1 MAQEISLTVEET
13 NKLRVSIGLKPIS
26 EPNITKKTDATPDST
41 TYELSLEDTNKLRIS
56 IGLKPIPSDT
66 QASRVTREVDNFD
79 DHQEKSRLK
88 SQEDEVRRRVE
99 DAKMKTHRQ
108 KQISK
113 RTLVDGDNIDSDNWL
128 DNLGK
133 PKPKK
138 SRKQNLAHEY
148 DKEHDLSGV
157 KIGHSAKELGEM
169 TQDEIL
175 TLKDKDI
182 LDDDDSEDELNNDRL
197 VRKDALTKELAEKA
211 EADNVKFN
219 GRHHVGFQ
227 EDQDDKEIDQ
237 ENLIISGSSINIPRV
252 QEVAKP
258 RGISI
263 DSLFSDHSGT
273 EEIQNDYSRA
283 KPVKMKKLKKKS
295 TLKSRSKTQ
304 DDELKHVELE
314 TYEDNMD
321 EELELE
327 SILSKKRRIKQTKR
341 TRMTPEQIADEVEL
355 FKRWE
360 IENEIHPDTGIVFD
374 DASDFLSSLNVP
386 ILNDVNIKKEDEYES
401 RTNEPQI
408 KKEDVDESQL
418 KDTKQSKETVIN
430 ESDKLESDKLESD
443 KLESDKI
450 ESDSENESTTKSFN
464 GGIAST
470 LQFLQSRNILNKNTT
485 EQNMQQKQRREA
497 AKQSE
502 LLKLKISIEER
513 LLKEELEADR
523 TYMNLS
529 KVERV
534 QLFEKALDSRLKE
547 KNIIGTNSPHPNKH
561 GSRSKSFRQKS
572 PASGSLN
579 LTSYNPTIKLSY
591 RDNTG
596 KELDTKGAFKYLS
609 HQFHGVTKAAPEKTV
624 KKEETDLNGS
634 II

>member
-1 MAQEISLTVEET
+1 MAQEISLTIEET

-26 EPNITKKTDATPDST
+26 EPKNTIKTDATPDST

-66 QASRVTREVDNFD
+66 QASRATSEVVNFD
-79 DHQEKSRLK
+79 EHQEKFRLK

-113 RTLVDGDNIDSDNWL
+113 RTLVDGENIDTDNWL

-138 SRKQNLAHEY
+138 QRKENVAQQH

-182 LDDDDSEDELNNDRL
+182 IDDDDSEDELNNDRL

-211 EADNVKFN
+211 EADNIKFN

-227 EDQDDKEIDQ
+227 EDQEVKEIDQ
-237 ENLIISGSSINIPRV
+237 EHLIISGSSINIPRV
-252 QEVAKP
+252 QEEAKP
-258 RGISI
+258 KGVSI
-263 DSLFSDHSGT
+263 DILFSDHSET
-273 EEIQNDYSRA
+273 EETQNDYLRA

-295 TLKSRSKTQ
+295 TLKSRSKIQ

-314 TYEDNMD
+314 TYDDNMD

-386 ILNDVNIKKEDEYES
+386 ILNNVNIKKEIDLNES
-401 RTNEPQI
+401 QI
-408 KKEDVDESQL
+408 KKEDTNESQL
-418 KDTKQSKETVIN
+418 GEIKQEPKETEVN
-430 ESDKLESDKLESD
+430 ESDNK
-443 KLESDKI
+443 

-485 EQNMQQKQRREA
+485 EQNLQQKQRREA

-547 KNIIGTNSPHPNKH
+547 KNIIGTNSPNTNNKY
-561 GSRSKSFRQKS
+561 GSRSKSFRQKT

-579 LTSYNPTIKLSY
+579 LSSYNPTIKLSY

-609 HQFHGVTKAAPEKTV
+609 HQFHGVTKSAPEKSV
-624 KKEETDLNGS
+624 KTEETDLKGS